1 MEQGRG
7 VFRTLARA
15 TAVADRRVTG
25 LSREVLAELV
35 AELGPRWQARQD
47 ARLADRPRKRAV
59 GAGARHRLVF
69 VDRLLATLVHLRH
82 GVTHDVL
89 ACWFGV
95 SRSTITR
102 AVAEVR
108 PLLAERGCT
117 VEGGLRLRTLAD
129 VIAHL
134 GASGQLGLLD
144 ATEVRVRRPA
154 AHKAGRQRF
163 VSGKARANTVKALI
177 LTDPA
182 GRLPFYGQT
191 RPGAVHDLTQ
201 VRQAGLVELLALTP
215 GVTLLADAGYQ
226 GLSAQTAGAV
236 LTPRPARRKN
246 QIPVFPVVAAA
257 HEAERQAHAAQQ
269 IRAEH
274 GISHLKNWRA
284 LPGTSAAASTSTPSC
299 VRSPDWSPARNE
311 PHDPTGCANRKRSR
325 PAPRGE

>member
-1 MEQGRG
+1 
-7 VFRTLARA
+7 VSSTLPRA
-15 TAVADRRVTG
+15 AAVADRRVTG

-47 ARLADRPRKRAV
+47 ARLTDRPRRRAV
-59 GAGARHRLVF
+59 GAGARYRLVF
-69 VDRLLATLVHLRH
+69 IDRLLATLVHLRH

-102 AVAEVR
+102 AVGEVR

-117 VEGGLRLRTLAD
+117 VDGGLRLRTLAD
-129 VIAHL
+129 VITHL

-144 ATEVRVRRPA
+144 ATEVRVRRPV
-154 AHKAGRQRF
+154 AHRAGRHRF
-163 VSGKARANTVKALI
+163 VSGKARANTVKALV
-177 LTDPA
+177 LTDPD
-182 GRLPFYGQT
+182 GRLLFCGQT
-191 RPGAVHDLTQ
+191 CPGSIHDLTQ

-236 LTPRPARRKN
+236 ITPRPHRRKN
-246 QIPVFPVVAAA
+246 QLPLFPAVAAA
-257 HEAERQAHAAQQ
+257 HEAERRAHSAQR

-284 LPGTSAAASTSTPSC
+284 LSRHLGRREHLDTILPAVAGLVSSQERAPRPDQLH
-299 VRSPDWSPARNE
+299 RSPKALPAG
-311 PHDPTGCANRKRSR
+311 TA
-325 PAPRGE
+325 A

>member
-1 MEQGRG
+1 
-7 VFRTLARA
+7 VSRTLARA
-15 TAVADRRVTG
+15 AAVADRRVTG

-35 AELGPRWQARQD
+35 TELGPKWQARQD
-47 ARLADRPRKRAV
+47 ARLADRPRQRAI

-69 VDRLLATLVHLRH
+69 IDRLLATLVHLRH

-102 AVAEVR
+102 AVGEVR

-117 VEGGLRLRTLAD
+117 VEGGVRLRTLAD

-163 VSGKARANTVKALI
+163 VSGKARANTVKALVI
-177 LTDPA
+177 TDPA
-182 GRLPFYGQT
+182 GRLLFCGQT
-191 RPGAVHDLTQ
+191 RPGSIHDLTQ
-201 VRQAGLVELLALTP
+201 VRQTGLVELLALIP
-215 GVTLLADAGYQ
+215 GVRMLADAGYQ

-236 LTPRPARRKN
+236 ITPRPARRKN
-246 QIPVFPVVAAA
+246 QLPVPPALAAA
-257 HEAERQAHAAQQ
+257 HEAERRAHSATR
-269 IRAEH
+269 IRVEH

-284 LPGTSAAASTSTPSC
+284 LSRHLGRRDQLETILPAVAGLVSSQEQAF
-299 VRSPDWSPARNE
+299 RSDQLHRQPKALTAGSIA
-311 PHDPTGCANRKRSR
+311 
-325 PAPRGE
+325 

>member
-1 MEQGRG
+1 M
-7 VFRTLARA
+7 
-15 TAVADRRVTG
+15 TG

-47 ARLADRPRKRAV
+47 ARLADRPRQRAV

-69 VDRLLATLVHLRH
+69 IDRLLATLVHLRH

-102 AVAEVR
+102 AVGEVR

-117 VEGGLRLRTLAD
+117 VEGGIRLRTLAD
-129 VIAHL
+129 VVAHL
-134 GASGQLGLLD
+134 GATGQVGLLD

-154 AHKAGRQRF
+154 AHKAGRARF
-163 VSGKARANTVKALI
+163 VSGKARANTVKALVI
-177 LTDPA
+177 TDA
-182 GRLPFYGQT
+182 EGRLLFCGQT
-191 RPGAVHDLTQ
+191 RPGSIHDLTP

-226 GLSAQTAGAV
+226 GLSTQTAGAV
-236 LTPRPARRKN
+236 ITPRPARRKN
-246 QIPVFPVVAAA
+246 QIQIFPAVAAA
-257 HEAERQAHAAQQ
+257 HEAERRAHASKR
-269 IRAEH
+269 IRVEH

-284 LPGTSAAASTSTPSC
+284 L
-299 VRSPDWSPARNE
+299 
-311 PHDPTGCANRKRSR
+311 SR
-325 PAPRGE
+325 HLGRREDFDTILRAVAGLVSSQERAPRPEPLHRSTKALPAGTAA